1 MVEPAITAGVSAK
14 PGRAASPLRL
24 CALSRAERPVDD
36 LIRFV
41 LGPDGAI
48 GPDITGKLGG
58 RGVWVTATRDAVT
71 EAARRNV
78 FAKSLKLNAKPV
90 VDLAELVERLLL
102 ERVRQALSFTNKAG
116 LLTAGFTKVEK
127 ALEAGQVFVLIAAAD
142 GADDGSARLE
152 RKFIAISAAQG
163 RAAMLTRSLRIA
175 DLSLAIGRP
184 NVVHAALAHGGQ
196 SRAFLKECRRLERYQ
211 RNETTGGNTGPD
223 CTPHSDASYSD
234 ALAEATSGLNTDQV

>member
-1 MVEPAITAGVSAK
+1 MVEPAAIAAVSAK
-14 PGRAASPLRL
+14 PGRAVPPLRL
-24 CALSRAERPVDD
+24 CAVSRVERPVDD

-58 RGVWVTATRDAVT
+58 RGVWVTATNAAVS

-78 FAKSLKLNAKPV
+78 FAKSLKVNAKPAA
-90 VDLAELVERLLL
+90 DLADLVEQQLLV
-102 ERVRQALSFTNKAG
+102 RVRQSLSFANKAG

-127 ALEAGQVFVLIAAAD
+127 ALEAGQVAVLIAAAD
-142 GADDGSARLE
+142 GADDGSDRLE
-152 RKFIAISAAQG
+152 RKFNAISAAHG
-163 RAAMLTRSLRIA
+163 RTAMLTRCLRIA

-211 RNETTGGNTGPD
+211 RNEQTGGDIGPD

-234 ALAEATSGLNTDQV
+234 AVSEAMSGLNTDQV

>member
-1 MVEPAITAGVSAK
+1 MVEPAAIAGVSAK
-14 PGRAASPLRL
+14 PGRAVTPLRL
-24 CALSRAERPVDD
+24 CAVSRVERPVDD

-41 LGPDGAI
+41 LGPDGAV
-48 GPDITGKLGG
+48 GPDIAGKLGG
-58 RGVWVTATRDAVT
+58 RGVWVTATNAAIA

-78 FAKSLKLNAKPV
+78 FSKSLKINAKPAA
-90 VDLAELVERLLL
+90 DLAALVEQQLLI
-102 ERVRQALSFTNKAG
+102 RVRQSLSFANKAG

-127 ALEAGQVFVLIAAAD
+127 ALEAGQIAVLIAAID
-142 GADDGSARLE
+142 GADDGSDRLE
-152 RKFIAISAAQG
+152 RKFNAISAAQG
-163 RAAMLTRSLRIA
+163 RKAMLTRCLRIA

-211 RNETTGGNTGPD
+211 RNETTGGDTGPD
-223 CTPHSDASYSD
+223 STPHSDASLTD